1 MTERDSDRTW
11 LEALAGREGGTGS
24 DAAEAR
30 RLRAGILAREVE
42 EPPAVAAFDRRRE
55 DELVERAH
63 REGLIEKRTFASW
76 GGWQGLAALASAA
89 SVLLVLGFLLRDR
102 APAPETVR
110 SGPGG
115 IVRLEAKGA
124 HELQHAIEAELR
136 AAGIAVVVYDRLGS
150 FGLDADLPTPVSD
163 EVRRILDRHRI
174 PVPEDGVLKVELVE
188 P

>member
-1 MTERDSDRTW
+1 MTERDRDHDW
-11 LEALAGREGGTGS
+11 LETLAGRETGAGS

-42 EPPAVAAFDRRRE
+42 EPPAVAVFDRRRE
-55 DELVERAH
+55 DELVERAR
-63 REGLIEKRTFASW
+63 REGLIEKRWW

-102 APAPETVR
+102 PPAPETVR

-115 IVRLEAKGA
+115 IVRIEAKGA
-124 HELQHAIEAELR
+124 HELQHAIEGELR
-136 AAGIAVVVYDRLGS
+136 AAGVAVVVYDRLGS

-163 EVRRILDRHRI
+163 EVRKILDRYRI